1 MELYNTVFLN
11 DLNNK
16 IMFDNYIFRLRNEII
31 LPLEKQIEG
40 ILDAISRLDDRV
52 KSLEKV
58 EERVYGKI
66 KYEAE
71 KIKSDLKN

>member
-1 MELYNTVFLN
+1 MESYNIVFLN

-16 IMFDNYIFRLRNEII
+16 IMIDNYNFRLRNEII

>member
-58 EERVYGKI
+58 VERVYGKI